1 MANPM
6 LNALS
11 GVPIES
17 SQSPGYGLR
26 VDGTQKGEGFL
37 GKIPTKDGRVM
48 TEQSIGV
55 EIDGEE
61 MLIPAIVPTLTEEEI
76 SFIADGGDIKT
87 RGSIMDKAVRHAM
100 GRLKRGESV
109 FHNDEIIA
117 EPSVDEFLDR
127 LLLED

>member
-17 SQSPGYGLR
+17 SQSPGYGSR
-26 VDGTQKGEGFL
+26 VDGTQKGEGYL

-87 RGSIMDKAVRHAM
+87 RRSIMDKAVRHAM
-100 GRLKRGESV
+100 DRLKRGESV
-109 FHNDEIIA
+109 FHND
-117 EPSVDEFLDR
+117 
-127 LLLED
+127 